1 MKISEINIE
10 EIDNSINNNKNNNIE
25 INNTSINNTSI
36 NNNSINNNSINN
48 NSLTNNS
55 INNNT
60 INDTSIEE
68 NKQIEEKIVYKK
80 FFKPIHIIFV
90 LLGILVLVLV
100 IVALVFIFK
109 KDDNLE
115 EEDLIDF
122 DETDYNYII
131 TTMNDDFEIPSNKK
145 IQVVGANFHHKN
157 QTFIVGKKDRTFVI
171 DNEGF
176 IKGVTKEDFPLYIF
190 FNESITNGS
199 CLFQNVQCFK
209 TADLSKMDTK
219 NLINISNMFE
229 NSNLQEIYFGTGKID
244 NNNRNLD
251 EDSDSNNYTDYN
263 DEDIYYNNQE
273 EEEDFEEEKEKR
285 KEYFEANKIKDASS
299 IFMNCKKLKKIQLS
313 PLFNVGKNATQMF
326 KGCSKLEDIDTTLIS
341 STEILEMESMFEDC
355 ESIKNISFSNDFLTG
370 EIKSL
375 TNVFKNTKLT
385 TLDIS
390 YFRLFNLKTTSNI
403 FEGASI
409 KGTLKIGKY
418 YSNDNIRDNLFKE
431 IAKVTD
437 SNSNVFTP
445 NGTTINQ
452 IFENI
457 YYNEKKVRITVTQM
471 NIDYNIKYRE
481 DENYK
486 IYSNFLHFGLGW
498 DFDESNTYDLDSSVV
513 TFDKNIRYLDRVNY
527 QQLNAYGGV
536 INLNQ
541 DDLTGE
547 GDGDD
552 EEIRI
557 LLDSL
562 PSEVQTFTVQLN
574 SFRNNSL
581 KNVKSAY
588 MRLSTD
594 SEVIG
599 TYSINDAGNNIGL
612 LIGSF
617 SKNND
622 SWYFKPLNRVIPG
635 YVVTK
640 SISSIQEILH
650 FIKEYKLI
658 SASDLVKRLKR
669 VARSNSTYS
678 EQLKFNSLYWNG
690 THWSTN
696 SSNLIKSIINGRD
709 VYNPK
714 IKSYQRKFPVVE
726 DVNANDLISKCDEKS
741 EDFNE
746 LDNFPRLLHL
756 KDNQGNGHVGVYLGQ
771 SLNVSKGEVNVVEST
786 TSWEAYAVIFS
797 WVDNDGT
804 RRFYK
809 EGPLA
814 DYNWTSHGSLDQWVY

>member
-1 MKISEINIE
+1 MKSNNIRIYESENAMTNENLETNQKIKENIE
-10 EIDNSINNNKNNNIE
+10 KKKNFE
-25 INNTSINNTSI
+25 S
-36 NNNSINNNSINN
+36 
-48 NSLTNNS
+48 
-55 INNNT
+55 
-60 INDTSIEE
+60 
-68 NKQIEEKIVYKK
+68 
-80 FFKPIHIIFV
+80 IHIILIIIGIGIIVGVAITLFFV
-90 LLGILVLVLV
+90 LKKNKNKDEDE
-100 IVALVFIFK
+100 FIFDE
-109 KDDNLE
+109 KDEN
-115 EEDLIDF
+115 
-122 DETDYNYII
+122 NCII

-145 IQVVGANFHHKN
+145 VQVVGANFQHKN
-157 QTFIVGKKDRTFVI
+157 QTFIVGKKDKTFII
-171 DNEGF
+171 DDEGF
-176 IKGVTKEDFPLYIF
+176 IKDVKKDHFPLYLY
-190 FNESITNGS
+190 FNESIINGS
-199 CLFQNVQCFK
+199 YLFQNVQCFK
-209 TADLSKMDTK
+209 TADLSRMDGSKMIDA
-219 NLINISNMFE
+219 SNMFE
-229 NSNLQEIYFGTGKID
+229 NSNLQEIYFGTDKLD
-244 NNNRNLD
+244 NNRNLN
-251 EDSDSNNYTDYN
+251 EDDDTNYYNDYN
-263 DEDIYYNNQE
+263 DEDDYYNNEVE
-273 EEEDFEEEKEKR
+273 EEEVEEEKEKR
-285 KEYFEANKIKDASS
+285 KKYFDTSKIKGASN
-299 IFMNCKKLKKIQLS
+299 IFMNCKKLKKVQLP
-313 PLFNVGKNATQMF
+313 PLFNVGKNAKQMF

-390 YFRLFNLKTTSNI
+390 YFRLFNLNDTSNI

-562 PSEVQTFTVQLN
+562 PSDVQTFTVQLN

-650 FIKEYKLI
+650 FINENKLI
-658 SASDLVKRLKR
+658 SAKELVKRLKR
-669 VARSNSTYS
+669 VAGGNSVYS
-678 EQLKFNSLYWNG
+678 QEPKFNSLYWNG
-690 THWSTN
+690 THWSAD

-709 VYNPK
+709 VYRPK
-714 IKSYQRKFPVVE
+714 IKSYQKTFTVVE
-726 DVNANDLISKCDEKS
+726 DVNANDLISKCNNIS
-741 EDFNE
+741 NNFNE
-746 LDNFPRLLHL
+746 LGNVPRLLHL
-756 KDNQGNGHVGVYLGQ
+756 NGHVGVYLGQ
-771 SLNVSKGEVNVVEST
+771 SLRVSKGEVNVVEST
-786 TSWEAYAVIFS
+786 TSWQANAIIYS

-804 RRFYK
+804 RRFCKNGNKSQYK
-809 EGPLA
+809 
-814 DYNWTSHGSLDQWVY
+814 WTSHGSLDKWVWF